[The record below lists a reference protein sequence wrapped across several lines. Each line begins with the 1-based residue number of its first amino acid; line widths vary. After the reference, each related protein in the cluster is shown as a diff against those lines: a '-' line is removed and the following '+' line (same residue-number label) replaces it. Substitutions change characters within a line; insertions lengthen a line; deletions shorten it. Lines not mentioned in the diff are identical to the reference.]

1 MKKLL
6 IVALCATALM
16 LSCKSKG
23 KVEGPTKADTIA
35 AVIDSI
41 IEENDTTPMPMF
53 IMGTDKEG
61 YLQVL
66 YWSHIEEPQ
75 KTDDNDSWYEEYR
88 QSWALQE
95 MFRRNIADYTNLLS
109 DDGKVIKLKFV
120 DEVLK

>member
-53 IMGTDKEG
+53 IMGTDGEG

-88 QSWALQE
+88 QSWGARPGNCLKKKAVMKSSPATE
-95 MFRRNIADYTNLLS
+95 ELMLLKPL
-109 DDGKVIKLKFV
+109 G
-120 DEVLK
+120 